1 MNPTIPTMF
10 SLKNSNFAFT
20 LLVIGFLSIH
30 KIQAQDSQEY
40 FRYFELKMKSSVDI
54 DDSSLSEKHA
64 GKSFSIHSTCSTKH
78 SIIIAVPASY
88 PKRIDAI
95 KDELAQQFKKEIS
108 KSQEEKIQVIKASD
122 LQSFCQ

>member
-10 SLKNSNFAFT
+10 SLKNIYLAFT
-20 LLVIGFLSIH
+20 ILVISSFSIN
-30 KIQAQDSQEY
+30 ILQAQDSEEY

-54 DDSSLSEKHA
+54 EDASLSEKTA
-64 GKSFSIHSTCSTKH
+64 DYSFSIHSTCSTKH

-95 KDELAQQFKKEIS
+95 KDELAQRFKKEIS
-108 KSQEEKIQVIKASD
+108 KSQEDKIQVIKVSD